1 MSVPIETAVGE
12 TPSAKGS
19 FGFRFMAPLCLGSM
33 LNPVNSTMISTAL
46 VAIAR
51 DFQATAAET
60 GLLIGGLYITSAIA
74 QPTMGRLADR
84 LGARRVFLAGLYL
97 VALAGVA
104 GTFAPSLRALI
115 WVRVLLGI
123 GTSAA
128 YPTAMRILRNRA
140 PQTGS
145 VEPRMALGI
154 LSMSALS
161 TVAVGA
167 ALGGIL
173 TGLGG
178 WRMVFTVNLPL
189 AVLGILLVFLWI
201 PEDEA
206 KPAGLRKLAQEVD
219 VLGIVLFAGLLLTG
233 MFFLMSLGHPNWLML
248 AVSVLIGFVLTRHSL
263 RTKQPFLNIRM
274 LGSNIPLSVTY
285 LRYGATNLMMY
296 CMLYGFSQW
305 LQTGPG
311 FSSTKA
317 GLITLPMS
325 ALAALSALAGGR
337 MKGIRNP
344 LIFGTLG
351 FLFAAGCIVLIT
363 SGTAASLLVLLVLP
377 FGLPQGIC
385 SNANQAAVY
394 VQAPHEEVGT
404 AAGLLRTSQYVGAI
418 VASSLLGLLFG
429 KHPTDHGMHTLAWVM
444 VVLSA
449 ALVIATV
456 ADRTLPR
463 EALPREAVQPAVGAS
478 T

>member
-51 DFQATAAET
+51 DFQATVAET

-154 LSMSALS
+154 LSMS
-161 TVAVGA
+161 
-167 ALGGIL
+167 
-173 TGLGG
+173 
-178 WRMVFTVNLPL
+178 
-189 AVLGILLVFLWI
+189 
-201 PEDEA
+201 
-206 KPAGLRKLAQEVD
+206 
-219 VLGIVLFAGLLLTG
+219 
-233 MFFLMSLGHPNWLML
+233 
-248 AVSVLIGFVLTRHSL
+248 
-263 RTKQPFLNIRM
+263 
-274 LGSNIPLSVTY
+274 
-285 LRYGATNLMMY
+285 
-296 CMLYGFSQW
+296 
-305 LQTGPG
+305 
-311 FSSTKA
+311 
-317 GLITLPMS
+317 TLHG
-325 ALAALSALAGGR
+325 GGR
-337 MKGIRNP
+337 SGARRNTHRPRWLEDGLHGEPSSGGPRNP
-344 LIFGTLG
+344 ARI
-351 FLFAAGCIVLIT
+351 
-363 SGTAASLLVLLVLP
+363 SLDSRRSNKTGWTP
-377 FGLPQGIC
+377 KTRQG
-385 SNANQAAVY
+385 S
-394 VQAPHEEVGT
+394 
-404 AAGLLRTSQYVGAI
+404 
-418 VASSLLGLLFG
+418 
-429 KHPTDHGMHTLAWVM
+429 
-444 VVLSA
+444 
-449 ALVIATV
+449 
-456 ADRTLPR
+456 
-463 EALPREAVQPAVGAS
+463 
-478 T
+478 

>member
-1 MSVPIETAVGE
+1 MGVAIETTVVE
-12 TPSAKGS
+12 TPSAEGS

-140 PQTGS
+140 AQTRS

-154 LSMSALS
+154 LSMCALS
-161 TVAVGA
+161 TVAIGA
-167 ALGGIL
+167 AL
-173 TGLGG
+173 
-178 WRMVFTVNLPL
+178 V
-189 AVLGILLVFLWI
+189 GILLVFLWI

-219 VLGIVLFAGLLLTG
+219 VLGIVLFASLLLTG
-233 MFFLMSLGHPNWLML
+233 MFFLISLGHPNWPML
-248 AVSVLIGFVLTRHSL
+248 AVSVLLGFVLVRHSL

-285 LRYGATNLMMY
+285 LRYGAINLMNY

-337 MKGIRNP
+337 MKSIRNP

-351 FLFAAGCIVLIT
+351 FLFAAGCIALIT
-363 SGTAASLLVLLVLP
+363 SKTAPWLLVLLVLP
-377 FGLPQGIC
+377 FGLP
-385 SNANQAAVY
+385 
-394 VQAPHEEVGT
+394 
-404 AAGLLRTSQYVGAI
+404 
-418 VASSLLGLLFG
+418 LGVCF
-429 KHPTDHGMHTLAWVM
+429 
-444 VVLSA
+444 
-449 ALVIATV
+449 
-456 ADRTLPR
+456 
-463 EALPREAVQPAVGAS
+463 
-478 T
+478 